1 MEKKDLNNRKPIKTK
16 KIIQKKVSDK
26 DKITSKN
33 VDKKSDKSNG
43 EIDELIDSDGG
54 MLGGKIPVYD
64 MGTHPIKT
72 MDQTIV
78 GSRISNDP
86 VTRGYRVYWGESEEK
101 DENLVSEIDFSD
113 AFGYEET
120 KDMDYKNTVKT
131 LKKMGIEDP
140 IERDERAKAFG
151 KLQGKQVEKT
161 KNGKKVLKQRLVE
174 KDSIEEEQKRRMI
187 KMVEDILAKK
197 NKKDSDVIEKESPMS
212 KFLMK
217 NLQNIKKLAE
227 KEGITINQLIKFL
240 KTGE

>member
-1 MEKKDLNNRKPIKTK
+1 MEKKDLNTRKPIKPK
-16 KIIQKKVSDK
+16 KIVQKKVSDK

-64 MGTHPIKT
+64 MGTHPRKT

-151 KLQGKQVEKT
+151 KLQGKQIEKT